1 MTNAASDTTVFPLV
15 STYHFKSSPW
25 SLWHLLLGFLRL
37 WQFQGLIP
45 LVRGMPS
52 ESVGVPII

>member
-1 MTNAASDTTVFPLV
+1 
-15 STYHFKSSPW
+15 
-25 SLWHLLLGFLRL
+25 LGFLRL